1 MGPSPSLYQLYGRSR
16 EEGHV
21 SLEDILGLCCEAE
34 REQLLQILSNLL
46 KNAINF
52 TETGSVLL
60 RARYDWERLWIE
72 IAVSDTGIGVPPE
85 LPDRLFQR
93 FIQADGSITR
103 RFGGAGPGLS
113 FCRQRTPRWE
123 DQSG

>member
-1 MGPSPSLYQLYGRSR
+1 MLRGRT
-16 EEGHV
+16 GAAV
-21 SLEDILGLCCEAE
+21 TDP
-34 REQLLQILSNLL
+34 EQPPE
-46 KNAINF
+46 NAINF